1 MLMKCLRRSRFEVFA
16 KKPFPANR
24 LPQPPPINFAPI
36 PTLNVGQC
44 LERSMTRR
52 KLEVELIGD
61 IQPDQIYRTTL
72 SSIIFGYGPQATR
85 DKIRNGDLPM
95 PFPLSPTSRFEAW
108 TGRQIIEHRA
118 QMQAL
123 AAEKVKAI
131 ADNKRPRPQ
140 PRALRKMKRRPAE

>member
-1 MLMKCLRRSRFEVFA
+1 
-16 KKPFPANR
+16 
-24 LPQPPPINFAPI
+24 
-36 PTLNVGQC
+36 
-44 LERSMTRR
+44 LERSVTRR

-72 SSIIFGYGPQATR
+72 SSTIFGYGPQATR

-140 PRALRKMKRRPAE
+140 PRALRKMKKRPAE